1 MITVDHLISLAIFV
15 SEHPDSVRGE
25 APSSYFLNAGGV
37 SLDSATIYESRSG
50 DVLNITYD
58 YSTSEWRVFAQVKIE
73 FSGSIM
79 FVDVIDVMGD
89 DEALERDMVVLAM
102 QGAFQT

>member
-1 MITVDHLISLAIFV
+1 MITVDHLISLAIFI

-37 SLDSATIYESRSG
+37 SLDSATIYESMG

-58 YSTSEWRVFAQVKIE
+58 YSTSEWRIFAQVKIE

-79 FVDVIDVMGD
+79 FADKIDVMGD

-102 QGAFQT
+102 QGAFQN